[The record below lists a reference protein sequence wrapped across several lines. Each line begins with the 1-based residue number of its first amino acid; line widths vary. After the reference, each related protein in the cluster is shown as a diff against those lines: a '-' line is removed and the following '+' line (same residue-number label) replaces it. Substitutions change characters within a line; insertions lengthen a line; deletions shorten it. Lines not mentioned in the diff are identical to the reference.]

1 MKTAL
6 IGASILPVV
15 VTAISMFF
23 LPDTVAFHFGANGEP
38 DSWSEK
44 PVLFVGSSILSVCL
58 LIFIS
63 CYLAQEKQKKT
74 GVEFLVLNGTIPLW
88 GCWSLL
94 IPFNIINIVPIL
106 FNLNLIG
113 TISIGPFLVALFLI
127 LAAGTFAFGIQY
139 IRGKWLN
146 RSNSGIEPGTEIKS
160 DSYWSVVTKVIGIF
174 LIILAA
180 VFLALAIAI
189 GLQLF

>member
-1 MKTAL
+1 MKIAL

-23 LPDTVAFHFGANGEP
+23 LPDTVAFHFDANGEP
-38 DSWSEK
+38 DSWDEK
-44 PVLFVGSSILSVCL
+44 PVLFISSSILSVCL

-63 CYLAQEKQKKT
+63 CYLVQEKQKKT
-74 GVEFLVLNGTIPLW
+74 GVEFLILNGTIPLW
-88 GCWSLL
+88 GCWALL
-94 IPFNIINIVPIL
+94 IPFNVINVVPVL

-113 TISIGPFLVALFLI
+113 TISIGPFIVALFLI
-127 LAAGTFAFGIQY
+127 LSIGTFAFGIQY
-139 IRGKWLN
+139 IRGKWLS
-146 RSNSGIEPGTEIKS
+146 RSNLEIEPGAEIKK
-160 DSYWSVVTKVIGIF
+160 DSYWSIVTKVVGIF

-180 VFLALAIAI
+180 VFLVLAIAI